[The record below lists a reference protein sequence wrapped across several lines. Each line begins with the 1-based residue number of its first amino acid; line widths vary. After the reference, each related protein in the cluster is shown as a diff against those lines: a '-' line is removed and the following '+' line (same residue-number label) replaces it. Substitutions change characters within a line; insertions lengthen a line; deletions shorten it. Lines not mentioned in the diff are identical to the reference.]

1 MRKSLSMFL
10 IVALVA
16 LLVSCSEN
24 PGTTTM
30 KLILSTSSD
39 GTSRTLLPSDS
50 TLLDV
55 TKYTISG
62 TGPNGKTFTLNTD
75 NSSVEIE
82 GLTIGEWTVT
92 AKGLNREGTELV
104 SGTSTFRLTATAS
117 PQTIILNTL
126 VGTGTFSYVLDWSL
140 CDVLHPSMD
149 VFLTGPD
156 MDADEVPLV
165 ATLNTSITF
174 WVRLP
179 R

>member
-82 GLTIGEWTVT
+82 GL
-92 AKGLNREGTELV
+92 
-104 SGTSTFRLTATAS
+104 
-117 PQTIILNTL
+117 IINH
-126 VGTGTFSYVLDWSL
+126 FIQK
-140 CDVLHPSMD
+140 
-149 VFLTGPD
+149 
-156 MDADEVPLV
+156 
-165 ATLNTSITF
+165 N
-174 WVRLP
+174 
-179 R
+179 

>member
-1 MRKSLSMFL
+1 MRKSNALFI
-10 IVALVA
+10 IVVFIA
-16 LLVSCSEN
+16 LLVSCAEN

-39 GTSRTLLPSDS
+39 GVSRTLLPSDS

-62 TGPNGKTFTLNTD
+62 TGPNGKTFTVNTD

-104 SGTSTFRLTATAS
+104 SGT
-117 PQTIILNTL
+117 
-126 VGTGTFSYVLDWSL
+126 
-140 CDVLHPSMD
+140 
-149 VFLTGPD
+149 
-156 MDADEVPLV
+156 
-165 ATLNTSITF
+165 
-174 WVRLP
+174 
-179 R
+179 